1 MLVVSSSVIPQ
12 TRPPRYHGTGFSYKP
27 TATVHLQL
35 TDTVSPELIA
45 HYFRLFRY
53 RVVEANLQQVEAVI
67 KESVSDADLLRM
79 AYHPFV
85 DEITIEHPYQEPFA
99 DIDPLIKIHFK
110 HTVSDEMIHKFLTI
124 HSGYNIQL
132 HPRIKKSVVI
142 TAKYWAPED
151 LISNLEALIYVNKAT
166 MVPNQP

>member
-1 MLVVSSSVIPQ
+1 M
-12 TRPPRYHGTGFSYKP
+12 
-27 TATVHLQL
+27 
-35 TDTVSPELIA
+35 SPELIT

-53 RVVEANLQQVEAVI
+53 RVIEANLKQVEAI
-67 KESVSDADLLRM
+67 IQEPVSDDDLLRM

-99 DIDPLIKIHFK
+99 DIDPVIKIHFK
-110 HTVSDEMIHKFLTI
+110 HTASDEMIHKFLTI

-142 TAKYWAPED
+142 TTKYWTPEL
-151 LISNLEALIYVNKAT
+151 LISGLESLVYVEKAT
-166 MVPNQP
+166 IIPN